1 MREDLTISNTLLEK
15 FNKEN
20 ESNIFRLRELDE
32 SIYIYPVYSDE
43 FITEMNRFN
52 YYHHFF
58 SLSQNLLSLLHYQNI
73 YEQMKDNPTYQE
85 KIDRTTKELER
96 IKLEIIEKQ
105 IGDL

>member
-1 MREDLTISNTLLEK
+1 MREDLMISNTLLEK
-15 FNKEN
+15 LNQQN
-20 ESNIFRLRELDE
+20 EDNTFRLRGRRINTVFLT
-32 SIYIYPVYSDE
+32 YSDSLIE
-43 FITEMNRFN
+43 AMQTFN

-58 SLSQNLLSLLHYQNI
+58 TLSQNLLGLLHYQNI

>member
-20 ESNIFRLRELDE
+20 ESNIFRIRETDHPFF
-32 SIYIYPVYSDE
+32 YTYSNDLIE
-43 FITEMNRFN
+43 AMQTFN

-58 SLSQNLLSLLHYQNI
+58 TLSENLLSLLHYQNI

-85 KIDRTTKELER
+85 KIDTLTKELER